1 MPQETTDRDNTE
13 RQIRVDLQK
22 ISEIEPDK
30 VCDYLGSTRAGLTG
44 KTAEQRLL
52 AHGNNSIKSKQSF
65 HPLRRFVKQ
74 LVNIL
79 AIMLWVASVMALIS
93 GTPILAYVIWFIIL
107 VNAIFSFF
115 QESKADHALQALSKM
130 IPNNVKAYRDGSL
143 TVIPAEKLVP
153 GDVIDLAAGDR
164 VPADIRLIDGEGL
177 FVDNSMLTGESVP
190 VDRTPE
196 GDRLAGK
203 SMVNSRNLLF
213 AGTSVTEGKGTGVVY
228 GTGKQTQIGN
238 ITQTTAHIVRRK
250 STLDAQIQ
258 KITRTLSIIAVT
270 LGILAFLASTMI
282 TGFSAS
288 SALIFAIGI
297 IVANIPEGLM
307 PTVSLSLALGVQR
320 MAKKNALVR
329 RQSAVETLSSTSVI
343 CTDKTGTLTQNAI
356 FAREIWTPDG
366 SIEIGGNGY
375 EKEGK
380 VSGITEVN
388 RPGLDRLFTASAVCS
403 DTVLQT
409 KKDDPAKWKMIGSP
423 TEAAILVASYKYG
436 KPSEQIKAQFTR
448 KKVRPFSSNT
458 KSMTVLA
465 VNKQS
470 RLFEKN
476 HVIQFTKGDP
486 TRVLARC
493 GYLFKQGQAVAATDA
508 DKARVRTV
516 NDQMAGKGFRVLA
529 IACADRTRHPE
540 SESEANDLTL
550 LGLAIMYDP
559 PKKGVREAIRDCYK
573 AGIKVTIVTG
583 DYVLTAA
590 AIARQIGIVKDKYV
604 AITGAEL
611 EKMSRQE
618 LAKKI
623 NTDLPVIFARTTPK
637 DKLKI
642 VETYQNLGHVVAST
656 GDGINDVLALRKA
669 DIGIAMGE
677 NGSDA
682 AIESSDVVLLD
693 DNFATIVEAVKEG
706 RAIYENIRK
715 FITYI
720 LASNVPEVLPFI
732 AMAIFHIPLALTV
745 LLVLS
750 IDLGTDLIPA
760 ISLGEEL
767 PDKDVLDYPPRRP
780 SESIL
785 NRRVLLRSY
794 CFLGIIESAMLFLM
808 FFLSWS
814 SYGYSPAATRQ
825 FTETVAN
832 GTAGVHIQYIYQYA
846 ITMGFGAVIFC
857 QIGNLLECRS
867 PRLSLFTMLNKR
879 NSLMGWGILIE
890 IALFLLIAYVPFL
903 QFVFG
908 TATPQFSHLFLL
920 LLCPVVIIAFEEL
933 RKWLA
938 KERTKAHHHEVA
950 FH

>member
-1 MPQETTDRDNTE
+1 MPHAMTNMDGTE
-13 RQIRVDLQK
+13 NKIRVDYQK
-22 ISEIEPDK
+22 ISEISPEQ
-30 VCDYLGSTRAGLTG
+30 VWDYLGTTRSGL
-44 KTAEQRLL
+44 KEETAQQRLL
-52 AHGNNSIKSKQSF
+52 VHGDNSIKSKQSF

-74 LVNIL
+74 LINIL
-79 AIMLWVASVMALIS
+79 AIMLWVASAMALIS
-93 GTPILAYVIWFIIL
+93 GTPVLAYVIWFIIL
-107 VNAIFSFF
+107 VNAFFSFF

-130 IPNNVKAYRDGSL
+130 IPNNVKAYRDGTL
-143 TVIPAEKLVP
+143 TVMSADKLVP
-153 GDVIDLAAGDR
+153 GDVIELTAGDR
-164 VPADIRLIDGEGL
+164 VPADVRLIEGEGV

-190 VDRTPE
+190 VDREP
-196 GDRLAGK
+196 DADPLSGK
-203 SMVNSRNLLF
+203 SLVNSRNLLF
-213 AGTSVTEGKGTGVVY
+213 AGTSITEGKGTGVVY

-258 KITRTLSIIAVT
+258 KITRTLSVIAVT
-270 LGILAFLASTMI
+270 LGVLAFLASTLI
-282 TGFSAS
+282 TGFSVN

-356 FAREIWTPDG
+356 FAREVWTPDG

-375 EKEGK
+375 EKQGK
-380 VSGITEVN
+380 VSGITESN
-388 RPGLDRLFTASAVCS
+388 RPGLDRLFTASAICS

-409 KKDDPAKWKMIGSP
+409 KKEDQTQWKMIGSP

-436 KPSEQIKAQFTR
+436 KPADQVKAQFTR
-448 KKVRPFSSNT
+448 QKVRPFSSNT

-465 VNKQS
+465 VNNQS
-470 RLFEKN
+470 SLFEKD

-493 GYLFKQGQAVAATDA
+493 GYLYRQGKIVEVTDTDRA
-508 DKARVRTV
+508 QVRTV

-529 IACADRTRHPE
+529 IACADRTAHPE
-540 SESEANDLTL
+540 SEAEDLVL
-550 LGLAIMYDP
+550 LGLVIMYDP

-583 DYVLTAA
+583 DYALTAA

-618 LAKKI
+618 LAKRI

-732 AMAIFHIPLALTV
+732 AMAVFHIPLALTV

-750 IDLGTDLIPA
+750 IDLGTDLVPA

-767 PDKDVLDYPPRRP
+767 PDKDVLDYPPRK
-780 SESIL
+780 SGESIL
-785 NRRVLLRSY
+785 NGRVLLRSY
-794 CFLGIIESAMLFLM
+794 CFLGIVESAMLFLL
-808 FFLSWS
+808 FFLSWE
-814 SYGYSPAATRQ
+814 SYGVTPAETRQ
-825 FTETVAN
+825 FTETVVN
-832 GTAGVHIQYIYQYA
+832 GTAGAHVQYIYQYA

-879 NSLMGWGILIE
+879 NHLMVWGILIE
-890 IALFLLIAYVPFL
+890 IVLFLLIAYVPIL

-908 TATPQFSHLFLL
+908 TATPQFNHLFLL
-920 LLCPVVIIAFEEL
+920 LICPVVIIAAEEV
-933 RKWLA
+933 RKWFV
-938 KERTKAHHHEVA
+938 KKRNQVHRHEIA

>member
-1 MPQETTDRDNTE
+1 MPQETTDKNSTE

-22 ISEIEPDK
+22 ISEIEPAK
-30 VCDYLGSTRAGLTG
+30 VCDYLNTARSGLTEE
-44 KTAEQRLL
+44 TAGQRLL
-52 AHGNNSIKSKQSF
+52 ANGDNSIKSKQSF

-79 AIMLWVASVMALIS
+79 AIMLWVASAMALIS
-93 GTPILAYVIWFIIL
+93 GTPVLAYVIWFIIL
-107 VNAIFSFF
+107 INAVFSFF

-130 IPNNVKAYRDGSL
+130 IPNNVKVYRDGSL
-143 TVIPAEKLVP
+143 TVLPAERLVP
-153 GDVIDLAAGDR
+153 GDVLELAAGDR
-164 VPADIRLIDGEGL
+164 VPADVRLIDGEGL

-196 GDRLAGK
+196 ADPLSGK

-270 LGILAFLASTMI
+270 LGILAFLVSTMI
-282 TGFSAS
+282 TGFSVN

-356 FAREIWTPDG
+356 FAREVWTPDG

-380 VSGITEVN
+380 ITGITEAN
-388 RPGLDRLFTASAVCS
+388 RPGLDRLFAASALCS

-436 KPSEQIKAQFTR
+436 KPSDQLKNQFTR

-465 VNKQS
+465 VNNES
-470 RLFEKN
+470 ALFEKD

-493 GYLFKQGQAVAATDA
+493 GYLFKHGSAAAVTDA
-508 DKARVRTV
+508 DRAQVRTV

-529 IACADRTRHPE
+529 VACADRTVRPE
-540 SESEANDLTL
+540 SSANDLTL
-550 LGLAIMYDP
+550 LGLVVMYDP

-583 DYVLTAA
+583 DYALTAA

-618 LAKKI
+618 LARKI

-693 DNFATIVEAVKEG
+693 DNFATIVEAIKEG
-706 RAIYENIRK
+706 RSIYENIRK
-715 FITYI
+715 FVTYI
-720 LASNVPEVLPFI
+720 LASNVPEVVPFM

-745 LLVLS
+745 LLVLA
-750 IDLGTDLIPA
+750 ITLGTDMVPA

-767 PDKDVLDYPPRRP
+767 PDPDVLDYPPRNAK
-780 SESIL
+780 ENIL
-785 NRRVLLRSY
+785 NWSVLLRSY
-794 CFLGIIESAMLFLM
+794 CFLGIVEAVMLFVM
-808 FFLSWS
+808 FFLSWN
-814 SYGYSPAATRQ
+814 SYGYSFNEIRG
-825 FTETVAN
+825 FTEPLAAGTVH
-832 GTAGVHIQYIYQYA
+832 GVVLYVYQYA
-846 ITMGFGAVIFC
+846 VTMALGAVIFC
-857 QIGNLLECRS
+857 QIGNVLECRS
-867 PRLSLFTMLNKR
+867 PHLSVF
-879 NSLMGWGILIE
+879 SLLRKKNNLMWTGILIE
-890 IALFLLIAYVPFL
+890 IVFYLLIAYTPF
-903 QFVFG
+903 FHYIFG
-908 TATPQFSHLFLL
+908 TAKPQFSHLFLL
-920 LLCPVVIIAFEEL
+920 LLCPVAIIAAEEL
-933 RKWLA
+933 RKWIT
-938 KERTKAHHHEVA
+938 KERAKTHHHEVA
-950 FH
+950 FR